1 MSTAEIMFIIA
12 LLVVAVSIEI
22 MSISMMVDI
31 YRFKKMI
38 RKEQKDLYEAV
49 KRIQVDRLKR
59 IIKE

>member
-38 RKEQKDLYEAV
+38 RKEQQDLYEAV
-49 KRIQVDRLKR
+49 KRIQIDRLKR